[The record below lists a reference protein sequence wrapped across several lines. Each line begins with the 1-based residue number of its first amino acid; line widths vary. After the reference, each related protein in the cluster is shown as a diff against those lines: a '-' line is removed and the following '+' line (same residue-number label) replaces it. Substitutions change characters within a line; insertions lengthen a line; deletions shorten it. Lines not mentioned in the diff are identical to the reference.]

1 MVVMGLLSN
10 FPNQSLP
17 LRGNPKSVL
26 SESTVQVQTP
36 TSVNQIPEP
45 SLSAKAVFA
54 VDVASGSVLFA
65 KNPDEPILPASTTKI
80 VTALVSLD
88 HYNLDEPL
96 TVGNTKVTGSTMGLL
111 PGEKITALNLI
122 YGLLIS
128 SSNDAAE
135 VLAANYPGGRDN
147 FVAAMN
153 RLSENMGLSKTNF
166 VNPAGFD
173 AYLHFSTARDL
184 ADLAIYAINKYPIF
198 ASIVSTQ
205 METVTSFDGG
215 IRHEL
220 VSTNKLLGKTP
231 GVIGVKTGSTANSGE
246 SLVTLVDRDN
256 HKVMISILGSE
267 DRFTETEALLEWI
280 YSSYSWQ

>member
-1 MVVMGLLSN
+1 MVTMGLLTN
-10 FPNQSLP
+10 FHS
-17 LRGNPKSVL
+17 PKSVL
-26 SESTVQVQTP
+26 SESTVQIQTP
-36 TSVNQIPEP
+36 ANVNQIPEP
-45 SLSAKAVFA
+45 SLSSKAVFA

-65 KNPDEPILPASTTKI
+65 KNPDEPLLPASTTKI

-88 HYNLDEPL
+88 HYNLDDIL
-96 TVGNTKVTGSTMGLL
+96 TVGKTSVAGSTMGLL
-111 PGEKITALNLI
+111 QGEKITVLNLI

-147 FVAAMN
+147 FIAAMN
-153 RLSENMGLSKTNF
+153 RLADNAALTETHFTN
-166 VNPAGFD
+166 PTGFD
-173 AYLHFSTARDL
+173 SYLHFSTARDL
-184 ADLAIYAINKYPIF
+184 ADLAIYAVNKNPIF

-205 METVTSFDGG
+205 SSTVTSFDGG

-246 SLVTLVDRDN
+246 SLVTLVDRDG
-256 HKVMISILGSE
+256 HKVMIVMLGSH
-267 DRFTETEALLEWI
+267 DRFTETEALIEWI